1 MEPGRAGGRGAWA
14 ARGCWLPGPP
24 PSPGGTLRPSGGS
37 AGFNASLSLS
47 ELNLL
52 QVVLREDGSLGR
64 AARVGGAEELRGTE
78 LQASGYPENLR
89 EFVSCDSR
97 GLWVDGTGV
106 ELNKTKQK

>member
-1 MEPGRAGGRGAWA
+1 MAHGRREDAGCLDRPQARAGPCAPQVALLVLTRV
-14 ARGCWLPGPP
+14 
-24 PSPGGTLRPSGGS
+24 
-37 AGFNASLSLS
+37 SLS

-52 QVVLREDGSLGR
+52 QVVLREDGSLGP